1 MKLFKIVF
9 ILSIFA
15 LGVVAIRS
23 EINRSGRKIG
33 KLHNEVEIKE
43 ARNQYL
49 KLEVQRLSG
58 PQEITHLAQEQLH
71 LRRTPPSQ
79 IVMLED

>member
-1 MKLFKIVF
+1 MKLFGIVF
-9 ILSIFA
+9 VASIFA

-23 EINRSGRKIG
+23 EINRSGRAIG

-49 KLEVQRLSG
+49 QLEMQRLSG
-58 PQEITHLAQEQLH
+58 PEAITQLAQEKLN
-71 LRRTPPSQ
+71 LRRTPPGQ
-79 IVMLED
+79 IVMLKD